1 MSIKVGIN
9 GFGRI
14 GRMVL
19 RCSLQHP
26 EIEIVG
32 INDLCPADYLAYMLK
47 YDTMHGRFRADVSS
61 NDKGIIVNG
70 RSIPVYAERDPAN
83 LPWKEIGAEYGP
95 VPDQGEGRRPHRRRC
110 QARGDVRPLQG

>member
-19 RCSLQHP
+19 RCSLHHP

-47 YDTMHGRFRADVSS
+47 
-61 NDKGIIVNG
+61 
-70 RSIPVYAERDPAN
+70 
-83 LPWKEIGAEYGP
+83 
-95 VPDQGEGRRPHRRRC
+95 
-110 QARGDVRPLQG
+110 

>member
-26 EIEIVG
+26 EIEICLLYTS
-32 INDLCPADYLAYMLK
+32 DAAD
-47 YDTMHGRFRADVSS
+47 D
-61 NDKGIIVNG
+61 
-70 RSIPVYAERDPAN
+70 
-83 LPWKEIGAEYGP
+83 
-95 VPDQGEGRRPHRRRC
+95 
-110 QARGDVRPLQG
+110 

>member
-32 INDLCPADYLAYMLK
+32 I
-47 YDTMHGRFRADVSS
+47 
-61 NDKGIIVNG
+61 
-70 RSIPVYAERDPAN
+70 RSFKDAE
-83 LPWKEIGAEYGP
+83 LT
-95 VPDQGEGRRPHRRRC
+95 V
-110 QARGDVRPLQG
+110 